1 MKKNRKTQCQRDRL
15 HDKLEMVDEAYLD
28 IIEERM
34 DSFIGKSLDDISIR
48 PSKKRK

>member
-1 MKKNRKTQCQRDRL
+1 MKKNKPQCQRDRL

-28 IIEERM
+28 ILEERL

-48 PSKKRK
+48 PRKKRK

>member
-1 MKKNRKTQCQRDRL
+1 MKKTKPQCQRDRL